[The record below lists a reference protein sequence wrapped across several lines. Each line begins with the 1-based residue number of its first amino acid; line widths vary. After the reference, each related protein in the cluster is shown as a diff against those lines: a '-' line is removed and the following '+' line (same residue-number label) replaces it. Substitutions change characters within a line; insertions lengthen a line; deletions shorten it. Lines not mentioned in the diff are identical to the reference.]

1 MTTEPLTFPLAN
13 AGPFDPPSELMAM
26 REGRPIAPLR
36 LPDGRLGWVVV
47 RRATVRS
54 VLADPRFSARQELR
68 GNLSPSG
75 GSLPPAP
82 PGMFIGMDPPDH
94 THYRHLLT
102 GQFTVRRMRQLTAR
116 IEQLAEEH
124 LDRMAAAGP
133 PVDLVATYAR
143 PIPAMV
149 ICELLGVPD
158 EFRER
163 FGQQVAELSRQ
174 DATPEEQQRTLVGI
188 LTYLG
193 ELVREKRSTPT
204 DDLLG
209 GLVVD
214 GAGLTDEELTNLAF
228 MLLGAGLDTT
238 ANMLGLGT
246 LALLAHP
253 EQIPVITN
261 PDTVDNA
268 VEELLR
274 YLAIVPGTLRTALED
289 VEVEGVTVRAGE
301 TVMVSLPVANRDP
314 ERFAD
319 PDTLDLTR
327 QTSGHVA
334 FGHGVHQCLGQQLAR
349 VEMRVAF
356 PALFRRFPTLRLAV
370 PQEEVPLRDEM
381 LIFGVHRLPVTWED

>member
-214 GAGLTDEELTNLAF
+214 GG
-228 MLLGAGLDTT
+228 
-238 ANMLGLGT
+238 
-246 LALLAHP
+246 
-253 EQIPVITN
+253 
-261 PDTVDNA
+261 
-268 VEELLR
+268 
-274 YLAIVPGTLRTALED
+274 
-289 VEVEGVTVRAGE
+289 RA
-301 TVMVSLPVANRDP
+301 D
-314 ERFAD
+314 
-319 PDTLDLTR
+319 
-327 QTSGHVA
+327 
-334 FGHGVHQCLGQQLAR
+334 
-349 VEMRVAF
+349 
-356 PALFRRFPTLRLAV
+356 
-370 PQEEVPLRDEM
+370 
-381 LIFGVHRLPVTWED
+381 